1 MLKQG
6 AMPSDTV
13 SGLFKRTGLS
23 YKWDLIQKGTKED
36 KIEKLLAEWSD
47 RQKKPRKH

>member
-1 MLKQG
+1 
-6 AMPSDTV
+6 MPSDTV

-36 KIEKLLAEWSD
+36 KIEKS
-47 RQKKPRKH
+47 